1 MGISCERRTLTKDIA
16 VLNDQ
21 GYEVMWNWVGKEKGY
36 YIEDRSF
43 SVPELK
49 ILIDAVQAASF
60 ITDKKTAELID
71 KIADLGGSHRA
82 DIMKSN
88 MVCFNTRKHSNCNV
102 TDRGSRTEKNGTSRN
117 HSCAAVPISQF
128 GNVVFAVCDS

>member
-1 MGISCERRTLTKDIA
+1 MFGDTLCLFAGISLEVAHGIEKLAEMGISCERRTLTKDIA

-49 ILIDAVQAASF
+49 ILIDAVQAAGF

-82 DIMKSN
+82 DIIKVIWFAS
-88 MVCFNTRKHSNCNV
+88 TP
-102 TDRGSRTEKNGTSRN
+102 GSI
-117 HSCAAVPISQF
+117 AIAM
-128 GNVVFAVCDS
+128 